1 MREPTIDQA
10 AGLRRLG
17 TRQPVNVIAITGGK
31 GGVGKTVVAVNLGAA
46 LAAQGRSTMLLD
58 ADFGLANVDVLL
70 GLSARLNLEHVVNGE
85 CALDDVIVTAPCG
98 LRVVPAASGSVGM
111 ASLGRAQHAGL
122 VHSFSRLLEP
132 LDVLLVD
139 TAAGVGDAVITF
151 SEAAQRVVVV
161 VCDEPASLTDAYG
174 LIKALSRRQSGC
186 RFEIVANMV
195 DNAAQGRVLYEKL
208 LRVCDRF
215 LGLTPSYFGYV
226 PYDEYSA
233 PRDPRSDDRRR
244 GVPEQPVGARAVAP
258 RGRRREL
265 EPESRRARRNRV
277 LHGTD
282 VAAARAARGDR
293 CGMNAGYH
301 NPDRARTC
309 RRSTSSCSSTASS

>member
-1 MREPTIDQA
+1 MRETTIDQA

-17 TRQPVNVIAITGGK
+17 TQQPVNVIAITGGK

-58 ADFGLANVDVLL
+58 ADLGLANVDVLL
-70 GLSARLNLEHVVNGE
+70 GLNARLNLEHVVNGE

-98 LRVVPAASGSVGM
+98 LRVVPAASGSVSM

-122 VHSFSRLLEP
+122 VHAFSRLLEP

-195 DNAAQGRVLYEKL
+195 DHAAQGRALYEKL

-215 LGLTPSYFGYV
+215 LGITPSYFGYV
-226 PYDEYSA
+226 PHDEYLRRAIRGQTTVVEAFPSSPSA
-233 PRDPRSDDRRR
+233 RELARLATAAASWSPKA
-244 GVPEQPVGARAVAP
+244 GARGGIEFFMERMLRPHAP
-258 RGRRREL
+258 FAE
-265 EPESRRARRNRV
+265 
-277 LHGTD
+277 T
-282 VAAARAARGDR
+282 AAG
-293 CGMNAGYH
+293 
-301 NPDRARTC
+301 
-309 RRSTSSCSSTASS
+309 